1 VLLDR
6 GDRVPPL
13 RCGLAHAG
21 RPVRVREDDPNFRR
35 HSDPGPGY
43 AIGGRHQQSTVARLR
58 MHARQRDGARR
69 SASRRSDRGQEI
81 VIEVIDEGMGV
92 PQALKEA
99 RFERFRRGP
108 KSQGAGLGLAI
119 VRPSR
124 PRLRGRCWLPVRAWM
139 PRRGGTTSTGLP
151 RSNPFAACG

>member
-1 VLLDR
+1 
-6 GDRVPPL
+6 VPPL

-99 RFERFRRGP
+99 MFERFRRGP
-108 KSQGAGLGLAI
+108 RSQGAGLGLAI
-119 VRPSR
+119 VRQVA
-124 PRLRGRCWLPVRAWM
+124 RGHGGDVGFLSEPGCHVRVVLPVQDFQDQTHLQ
-139 PRRGGTTSTGLP
+139 P
-151 RSNPFAACG
+151 AAE